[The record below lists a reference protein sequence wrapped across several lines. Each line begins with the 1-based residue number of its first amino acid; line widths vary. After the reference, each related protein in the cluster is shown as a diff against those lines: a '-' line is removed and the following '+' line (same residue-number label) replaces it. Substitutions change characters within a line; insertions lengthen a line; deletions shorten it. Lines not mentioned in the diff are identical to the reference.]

1 MSNKLLELLEPDAVC
16 LNIGAIDAT
25 EVISTLGGLLLETG
39 YVKDSFIGAAL
50 KREKEL
56 PTGLP
61 LGGEINAAIP
71 HTDVE
76 HVKRPG
82 LAMATLQNPVIFQ
95 NMVSKD
101 EAVQVRLVFL
111 LALDQPKAQVEMLQ
125 EIAGVLQD
133 EAVILKLIAAQSFAD
148 VKQALSSISHS

>member
-1 MSNKLLELLEPDAVC
+1 MSNKLLELLEPSAVC
-16 LNIGAIDAT
+16 LNLYTPDAT
-25 EVISTLGGLLLETG
+25 AVITTLGGLLMKSG
-39 YVKDSFIGAAL
+39 YVKESFVGAAL
-50 KREKEL
+50 RREKEL

-61 LGGEINAAIP
+61 LGGDVNAAIP

-82 LAMATLQNPVIFQ
+82 VAMATLQKPVVFQ
-95 NMVSKD
+95 NMVSKE

-133 EAVILKLIAAQSFAD
+133 DAVISKLIAAKNFSEVRQT
-148 VKQALSSISHS
+148 LSSI

>member
-1 MSNKLLELLEPDAVC
+1 MSNKLLELLEPSAVRLNLNVPDAS
-16 LNIGAIDAT
+16 A
-25 EVISTLGGLLLETG
+25 VITNLGGLLRASG
-39 YVKDSFIGAAL
+39 YVKGSFVDAAL

-61 LGGEINAAIP
+61 LGGDVNAAIP

-82 LAMATLQNPVIFQ
+82 VAMATLQKPVVFQ
-95 NMVSKD
+95 NMVSK
-101 EAVQVRLVFL
+101 EESVQVRLVFL

-133 EAVILKLIAAQSFAD
+133 DAVITKLMEAKSYSE
-148 VKQALSSISHS
+148 VKMALSSIQS